1 MKNRLRHIVYS
12 WIVLICFA
20 VGQVTAFSHQHLSD
34 FKLRPVTAKHDAAGQ
49 TVKEKCY
56 VCDAMHHISMAIFT
70 DAAPALHVTDADTQ
84 YTRQH
89 NYQGIALIL
98 SADRGPPVALI

>member
-1 MKNRLRHIVYS
+1 MKNRLRHIAYS

-20 VGQVTAFSHQHLSD
+20 LGQITAFSHQHLAD
-34 FKLRPVTAKHDAAGQ
+34 FKLRPVAVKHDTSGQ

-56 VCDAMHHISMAIFT
+56 VCDAMHHTDMAIFA
-70 DAAPALHVTDADTQ
+70 DAAPLLLVAEADTR

-89 NYQGIALIL
+89 DYKGIALIL
-98 SADRGPPVALI
+98 SADRGPPVILI